1 MNMEKAYIVIINYN
15 GEKDTVECLD
25 SLMKTQK
32 GNFVIKTIIVD
43 NYPENPIDI
52 DEGKYKGLGLKVIF
66 NSQNLGFS
74 GGNNVGINY
83 ALENGADY
91 VLLLNNDT
99 LVKPDF
105 LLKLFEFAKKKKDA
119 GIIAPKIY
127 FAKGFEFHKDRYKKE
142 DQGKVI
148 WYAGG
153 ILDLKNVIG
162 RHVGVDEVDHGQY
175 NSPGET
181 GFASGCCMLIKKEVF
196 EKVGFLDEKYFLYYE
211 DSEFCL
217 RAKKAGF
224 KVFFTPD
231 SIIWHKN
238 AGSAG
243 GSGSDIQ
250 DYYITRNRL
259 LFGNKYAPV
268 RSKISLIKEGLML
281 ALKGRPMQRLGAK
294 DYFLKRFGKSGHF

>member
-1 MNMEKAYIVIINYN
+1 MSMEKAYIVIINYN
-15 GEKDTVECLD
+15 GEKNTVECLD
-25 SLMKTQK
+25 SLMKIQK
-32 GNFVIKTIIVD
+32 GNFAIKTIIVD
-43 NYPENPIDI
+43 NYPENSIDI
-52 DEGKYKGLGLKVIF
+52 DEEKYKGLGLKVIF
-66 NSQNLGFS
+66 KSQNLGFS

-105 LLKLFEFAKKKKDA
+105 LLKLLDFAKKKKDA

-127 FAKGFEFHKDRYKKE
+127 FAKGFEFHKDRYKSK
-142 DQGKVI
+142 DLGKVI

-153 ILDLKNVIG
+153 ILDLKNVVG
-162 RHVGVDEVDHGQY
+162 RHVGVDEVDQGHY

-217 RAKKAGF
+217 RAKNSGF
-224 KVFFTPD
+224 KVYYVPD
-231 SIIWHKN
+231 SVVWHKN

-259 LFGNKYAPV
+259 LFGNKYAPI
-268 RSKISLIKEGLML
+268 RARTSLFREGLML
-281 ALKGRPMQRLGAK
+281 AIKGRPMQRLGAK
-294 DYFLKRFGKSGHF
+294 DYFLKRFGKSRHF